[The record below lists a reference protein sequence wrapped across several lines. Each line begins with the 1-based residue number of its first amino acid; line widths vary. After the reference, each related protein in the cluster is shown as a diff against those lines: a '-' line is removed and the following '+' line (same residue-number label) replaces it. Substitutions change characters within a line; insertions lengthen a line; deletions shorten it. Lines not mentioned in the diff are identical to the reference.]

1 MLQAISWQQYLT
13 AVLLASFSWYAY
25 VGFRF
30 YRGDILTYLKLSPK
44 GKNQT
49 IPAVAFSSVMGKA
62 KPDEGSIAFAGD
74 DLVFSSPDTPDE
86 ISSET
91 IPRGPADDLLDEA
104 KALVNA
110 FSNNDDKATFLAL
123 LHALLDQYELER
135 EEISL
140 TAFRLDL
147 REYAST
153 ILPFSLSDQEWAL
166 EWPNH

>member
-13 AVLLASFSWYAY
+13 AVILASLGWYAY

-30 YRGDILTYLKLSPK
+30 YRGAIMAYFKLSPK

-49 IPAVAFSSVMGKA
+49 IPDVAVSSVMGKA
-62 KPDEGSIAFAGD
+62 KPDEGSVAFAGD
-74 DLVFSSPDTPDE
+74 DLVFSLPETSDE
-86 ISSET
+86 ISTET

-104 KALVNA
+104 QALADA
-110 FSNNDDKATFLAL
+110 FRDNDDKATFLAL

-140 TAFRLDL
+140 NAFSRDL
-147 REYAST
+147 REYASAL
-153 ILPFSLSDQEWAL
+153 LPFSLSDQEWAL
-166 EWPNH
+166 EWSNH